1 MTASSIVRK
10 LAEETDGVKV
20 HRLFSNL
27 TKHLPDEREAVLE
40 AFLTYAET
48 GKLPHC
54 RTSAASTLCDIVMP
68 SDSQYASRISG
79 LLDAPETRYWAIDA
93 FLTVAAKRGYE
104 RIVAIAVNPE
114 VDTEERAKAVRAVG
128 IHSGQSFVIGLPS
141 DPGEWTSKQLPI
153 QALRAWKSD
162 GYKHGPGFKPPKR
175 HADLDDPKSEL
186 DFAANALDSK
196 LAILRNADQDPVNP
210 SNWLTPARTSDLSPA
225 LELWKLPKIYIDF
238 QRKYSP
244 LNVLVE
250 GRGFSEGLRLYGAS
264 ELISR
269 QDGYAFRSTPT
280 RPIKDWPK
288 DYVVIADMAAD
299 PYVLDISKTTGNDA
313 PILKARHGE
322 GAWKFR
328 VVHKTFLA
336 FLGHLG
342 K

>member
-1 MTASSIVRK
+1 MTASSVIRK
-10 LAEETDGVKV
+10 LAKETDGVKA

-27 TKHLPDEREAVLE
+27 KKHLTEEREAVLE
-40 AFLTYAET
+40 AFLSYAES

-54 RTSAASTLCDIVMP
+54 RTSAASTLCDIVTP
-68 SDSQYASRISG
+68 SDRQYATRISR
-79 LLDAPETRYWAIDA
+79 LLDTPETMYWAIDA
-93 FLTVAAKRGYE
+93 FLTVAGKRGYGK
-104 RIVAIAVNPE
+104 IVEIAMNPE
-114 VDTEERAKAVRAVG
+114 LDTEDRAKAVRAVG
-128 IHSGQSFVIGLPS
+128 THSGQSFVVGLPS
-141 DPGEWTSKQLPI
+141 DPGDWTIKQLPI
-153 QALRAWKSD
+153 QELRAWKRD
-162 GYKHGPGFKPPKR
+162 GYKRGPGFGLPKR
-175 HADLDDPKSEL
+175 HADLDAPKSEL

-196 LAILRNADQDPVNP
+196 LAILRNAAQDPVNP
-210 SNWLTPARTSDLSPA
+210 SNWLTPARTSDLNPA

-238 QRKYSP
+238 HRKYSP
-244 LNVLVE
+244 LNVLIE
-250 GRGFSEGLRLYGAS
+250 RRGFSEGLRLYGAS

-269 QDGYAFRSTPT
+269 QDGYAIRATPT
-280 RPIKDWPK
+280 RPIKNWPK

-299 PYVLDISKTTGNDA
+299 PFVLDISKTTGNDA